1 MLASVATFVRAV
13 LVADAK
19 VMEEMAS
26 VTNLVNRMFSIAE
39 MGNDSPFNPDDD
51 PAFLQELIALDN
63 LRHIDI
69 QIMSSNANYPQVNA
83 PMRENVKAQAR
94 FVNLVYLET
103 EMQIRTF
110 VQANGGIITLNAD
123 PADEIGEVWVEARNR
138 FLATLAFLMRLMA
151 VIGYHVQR
159 WTKPLVTI
167 IRVPSSAER

>member
-51 PAFLQELIALDN
+51 PAFLQELNALDN

-83 PMRENVKAQAR
+83 SMRENVNAQAR

>member
-1 MLASVATFVRAV
+1 
-13 LVADAK
+13 
-19 VMEEMAS
+19 
-26 VTNLVNRMFSIAE
+26 
-39 MGNDSPFNPDDD
+39 
-51 PAFLQELIALDN
+51 
-63 LRHIDI
+63 
-69 QIMSSNANYPQVNA
+69 MSSNANYPQVNA
-83 PMRENVKAQAR
+83 SMRENVKAPAR
-94 FVNLVYLET
+94 FVILVYLET

-151 VIGYHVQR
+151 VIGYCVQR